1 MIERKPQEPEE
12 SESQKDRLVHP
23 QEQDGHKPEDAQ
35 SAPSML
41 AEQPVPVPQT
51 TASRPRRS
59 SLARFLMMIGLFGM
73 AQRLDRTALPV
84 AEGQKTNSNR
94 FLLQVVQPGLAG
106 LMDGS
111 VSTLAP
117 IFATA
122 FATHKPFTA
131 FLVGMAA
138 ATGAGI
144 SMAFSEA
151 LSDDGVLTGRGNPVL
166 RGAITGLMTFIGG
179 AGHTL
184 PFLISNFHAALVAAY
199 VVVAVELIV
208 IAAIRHHFFGTRWA
222 LSIGQ
227 VIGGGVLVF
236 AAGFIFGSA

>member
-1 MIERKPQEPEE
+1 MIDKKPQATQAKTPVN
-12 SESQKDRLVHP
+12 SQRSGMAKIFMAI
-23 QEQDGHKPEDAQ
+23 G
-35 SAPSML
+35 ML
-41 AEQPVPVPQT
+41 
-51 TASRPRRS
+51 
-59 SLARFLMMIGLFGM
+59 GM
-73 AQRLDRTALPV
+73 AQRFDRNVPMMTISGNDTA
-84 AEGQKTNSNR
+84 SNR

-122 FATHKPFTA
+122 FATHRPFTA

-151 LSDDGVLTGRGNPVL
+151 LSDDGVLTGRGNPAL
-166 RGAITGLMTFIGG
+166 RGSITGLMTFLGG
-179 AGHTL
+179 SLHTL
-184 PFLISNFHAALVAAY
+184 PFLIQDLHLALIVAY
-199 VVVAVELIV
+199 VVVAFELVI
-208 IAAIRHHFFGTRWA
+208 IAAIRHRFFGTSWA
-222 LSIGQ
+222 LSILQ
-227 VIGGGVLVF
+227 VVGGGVLVF

>member
-1 MIERKPQEPEE
+1 MEHKPQSVQERE
-12 SESQKDRLVHP
+12 QVH
-23 QEQDGHKPEDAQ
+23 QRK
-35 SAPSML
+35 SKSVL
-41 AEQPVPVPQT
+41 A
-51 TASRPRRS
+51 ALFMS
-59 SLARFLMMIGLFGM
+59 IGLPGF
-73 AQRLDRTALPV
+73 ARRFDHTIPATTSADHP
-84 AEGQKTNSNR
+84 ANSNR
-94 FLLQVVQPGLAG
+94 LLLQVVQPGLAG

-122 FATHKPFTA
+122 FATHRPFTA
-131 FLVGMAA
+131 FLIGMAA

-184 PFLISNFHAALVAAY
+184 PFLIGDLHLALIIAY
-199 VVVAVELIV
+199 VVVAVELAL
-208 IAAIRHHFFGTRWA
+208 IAAIRHRYFGTRWA
-222 LSIGQ
+222 VSILQ
-227 VIGGGVLVF
+227 VVGGGTLVF
-236 AAGFIFGSA
+236 IAGFIFGSA